1 MTITTNLKR
10 LLPKRL
16 KIYTKASAILIH
28 DAVHFIENS
37 NILQKFNTEDK
48 LLGKI
53 NLYYHV
59 VEKGLTMPE
68 TRFGFGQETVLLL
81 ASMCTLY
88 IEKGYNVKNEIY
100 QHAVSILL
108 EYQEFHKFND
118 YKLDKNFENELSQ
131 KLQVLDINVMN
142 SKQLEFTAANY
153 FKDVESNF
161 SDFSNS
167 RYSVRN
173 YAPEEIDSDT
183 LIACIKLAQKT
194 PSSCN
199 RQPNRV
205 KIINDKETIKQ
216 VLKLQY
222 GNRGFGH
229 LTSSLIILTSD
240 ISVWQGVND
249 RQQSHFNSGMFAM
262 SLLYAL
268 HFEKIVACPLNWSAS
283 VKATKELRALLNIPK
298 NELVTLMISCG
309 RAPDNFKVAMSPRLD
324 PNSITTFY

>member
-1 MTITTNLKR
+1 MTFITNLKR
-10 LLPKRL
+10 FIPKRL
-16 KIYTKASAILIH
+16 KIYTKASGILIY

-37 NILQKFNTEDK
+37 NILQKFDTEDK

-68 TRFGFGQETVLLL
+68 TRFGFGKDTVLLL
-81 ASMCTLY
+81 ASMCVLY
-88 IEKGYNVKNEIY
+88 VEKGYDVINEIY
-100 QHAVSILL
+100 QHAVSILV
-108 EYQEFHKFND
+108 EYQEFHRVNN
-118 YKLDKNFENELSQ
+118 YKLDHDFENALSQ
-131 KLQVLDINVMN
+131 KLKLLDIDV
-142 SKQLEFTAANY
+142 SQAKQLEFTADNY
-153 FKDVESNF
+153 FKNVESNF

-173 YAPEEIDSDT
+173 YAPEKIDTET
-183 LIACIKLAQKT
+183 LITCIRLAQKT

-205 KIINDKETIKQ
+205 KVINDGETIKE

-268 HFEKIVACPLNWSAS
+268 HFKKIVACPLNWSAS
-283 VKATKELRALLNIPK
+283 VTSTKKLKALLDIPK

-309 RAPDNFKVAMSPRLD
+309 RAPETFKVAMSPRID
-324 PNSITTFY
+324 PHNITTFY